1 MPADERKGFAFPAGS
16 IQFVGGSASRWA
28 AEPPKSLGF
37 RAGKA
42 KPFRSSGGTAA
53 NLPADAET
61 QNIWPPKGGTQNK
74 TQTLADTSHTV
85 PRYEHPVIALLL
97 VQSFFGSLPVIAKVV
112 LPVLPPMS
120 LVGFRVGITALVLFA
135 FQLHRGRLWL
145 RDRSDYLRL
154 AVLSLFG
161 VVFNQLLFIGGLSR
175 TKASNTS
182 LLAVTIPIFTLI
194 VAAIAGSERIARTK
208 IIGIALAAAGII
220 LLIDPRAA
228 SFSSET
234 TIGDM
239 MIIANSLS
247 YGIYVATSK
256 ELITRNGAFRSMMW
270 VFIFASVICVPIGL
284 TSLSSIDVLAV
295 PTNVWLLVLY
305 IAVFATAAPYLLNAW
320 ALARVSPAT
329 VAVFVYLQPLIGFI
343 LAVIFLGEKID
354 FRFIIAA
361 LLVFAGVFMT
371 TRQWTAADIQVT
383 E

>member
-1 MPADERKGFAFPAGS
+1 MAALFA
-16 IQFVGGSASRWA
+16 
-28 AEPPKSLGF
+28 
-37 RAGKA
+37 
-42 KPFRSSGGTAA
+42 
-53 NLPADAET
+53 
-61 QNIWPPKGGTQNK
+61 
-74 TQTLADTSHTV
+74 
-85 PRYEHPVIALLL
+85 
-97 VQSFFGSLPVIAKVV
+97 VQIFFGSLPVIAKVV
-112 LPVLPPMS
+112 LVVLPPMS
-120 LVGFRVGITALVLFA
+120 LVGFRVGITAIVLFA
-135 FQLHRGRLWL
+135 FQSFRKRVWL
-145 RDRSDYLRL
+145 RDRSDYIRL
-154 AVLSLFG
+154 GVLSLFG

-182 LLAVTIPIFTLI
+182 LLAVTIPIFTLV
-194 VAAIAGSERIARTK
+194 VASLTGREHLARTK
-208 IIGIALAAAGII
+208 VLGIALAAVGII

-228 SFSSET
+228 SFSSLT

-256 ELITRNGAFRSMMW
+256 DVITRNGAFRSMMW
-270 VFIFASVICVPIGL
+270 VFIFASVVCVPVGL
-284 TSLSSIDVLAV
+284 ASLSSTDVSSIS
-295 PTNVWLLVLY
+295 TNVWLLVLY

-371 TRQWTAADIQVT
+371 TRKRASTDIQVI

>member
-16 IQFVGGSASRWA
+16 IQFLGGSASRWA

-220 LLIDPRAA
+220 LLIDPRAGVVL
-228 SFSSET
+228 
-234 TIGDM
+234 IGDDDRRHDDHREFPFVRD
-239 MIIANSLS
+239 LR
-247 YGIYVATSK
+247 
-256 ELITRNGAFRSMMW
+256 RNVKRVDHKKRSFQIDDVGLHFRKRHLR
-270 VFIFASVICVPIGL
+270 P
-284 TSLSSIDVLAV
+284 DR
-295 PTNVWLLVLY
+295 P
-305 IAVFATAAPYLLNAW
+305 
-320 ALARVSPAT
+320 
-329 VAVFVYLQPLIGFI
+329 
-343 LAVIFLGEKID
+343 D
-354 FRFIIAA
+354 FII
-361 LLVFAGVFMT
+361 
-371 TRQWTAADIQVT
+371 
-383 E
+383 EY